1 MSNPSLRRTTPLAA
15 ALAIVGAMAGIQNPI
30 SETRSAADERR
41 YITVVRDRS
50 QKQRKDGPTVDRG
63 KRRAKNKQARQSRA
77 KNRR

>member
-1 MSNPSLRRTTPLAA
+1 MSNPSLRRTTALAA
-15 ALAIVGAMAGIQNPI
+15 ALAIGGALAGIQNPI
-30 SETRSAADERR
+30 SETRGAADERR
-41 YITVVRDRS
+41 YTVIRDRS